1 MLWAIPSVV
10 GAGVGAV
17 RGYKKGGI
25 PGAIGGA
32 VVGAL
37 PWNKWKAA
45 GLGFGFL
52 SNWLRGNKDNL
63 NVANYSAAPEA
74 AQFAKNYAAKLK
86 PMSDDDEED
95 SPLVPVIG

>member
-37 PWNKWKAA
+37 PWNKWKVAGM
-45 GLGFGFL
+45 GLGFLDDWIG
-52 SNWLRGNKDNL
+52 GNKDKL
-63 NVANYSAAPEA
+63 DEANYAAAPEA
-74 AQFAKNYAAKLK
+74 AQFAKNYAAKLQ
-86 PMSDDDEED
+86 PMSDGEPF
-95 SPLVPVIG
+95 SV